1 MASTKT
7 YPDISTSFLHYR
19 NNNSSLDGVRKFD
32 WQLLVAT
39 LVTMAFYTVTF
50 VEIAR
55 DIQYEEAIG
64 WQLRTELPRAI
75 A

>member
-7 YPDISTSFLHYR
+7 YPDISTSFHRYR
-19 NNNSSLDGVRKFD
+19 NNNNSIHGVRKFD
-32 WQLLVAT
+32 WQLLLAT
-39 LVTMAFYTVTF
+39 LVTIAFYTVTF

-55 DIQYEEAIG
+55 DMQYEEAIG
-64 WQLRTELPRAI
+64 WQLKTELPSAI